1 MKKKKKIYKNG
12 LNNVLNNIR
21 NSYMYQP
28 AIQNMV
34 TNDINTRNNLLTY
47 NRTNLSYRYTTDG
60 IFKTLIQQPIQDA
73 MKGELQIKTDQLD
86 EAEKEDLKDII
97 NKKNIINTVKNFFIW
112 NRLYGGAALII
123 EVADQACSD
132 KLRFKDIEEGA
143 DVNFY
148 AIDRWELSGSVY
160 ETLDQIKE
168 ANYYD
173 KYFYYYSNKI
183 NSERLILLKGA
194 EAPSL
199 IRSSL
204 MGWGLSAAEP
214 LIEPSNIYKNTI
226 NLIYELMSEAKIDV
240 YKIQGLNDLLATA
253 TPNNNNDN
261 IVIDRLEIANRLKNY
276 LNSIALDSED
286 DFIQKQLN
294 FSGYVDILKEL
305 KLDICS
311 AMKIPATKVWGMS
324 ASGFSTGEDDI
335 MNYYTMIDGEIRP
348 QLYNVLIKIIKILVK
363 AEYGILLTDLK
374 VAFDDLVIIKQN
386 DIEQSKQRQY
396 TMFIDM
402 YDKKLLTKKEL
413 GEALKQADIYT
424 SQARFTEEDDYSD
437 FTSNNEDR
445 LDI

>member
-1 MKKKKKIYKNG
+1 MNKKKKIYRNG

-47 NRTNLSYRYTTDG
+47 NRTNLSYRYATDG

-86 EAEKEDLKDII
+86 EEEKEDLKDII
-97 NKKNIINTVKNFFIW
+97 NKKNIINTVKNLFVW

-123 EVADQACSD
+123 EVANQDCGD

-173 KYFYYYSNKI
+173 KYFYYYSNRI
-183 NSERLILLKGA
+183 NSERLILLKGV

-437 FTSNNEDR
+437 FTSNNEDK

>member
-1 MKKKKKIYKNG
+1 MNKKKKIYRNG

-47 NRTNLSYRYTTDG
+47 NRTNLSYRYATDG

-86 EAEKEDLKDII
+86 EEEKEDLKDII
-97 NKKNIINTVKNFFIW
+97 NKKNIINTVKNLFVW

-123 EVADQACSD
+123 EVANQDCGD

-173 KYFYYYSNKI
+173 KYFYYYSNRI
-183 NSERLILLKGA
+183 NSERLILLKGV

-240 YKIQGLNDLLATA
+240 YKIEGLNQLLATSSQ
-253 TPNNNNDN
+253 NNDN
-261 IVIDRLEIANRLKNY
+261 DKIVVDRLEIANRLKNY
-276 LNSIALDSED
+276 LNSIALDKED

-294 FSGYVDILKEL
+294 FSGYVEILREL

-348 QLYNVLIKIIKILVK
+348 QLYNVLIKIIKIIAK

-424 SQARFTEEDDYSD
+424 SQARFREEDDYSD

>member
-1 MKKKKKIYKNG
+1 MNKKKKIYRNG

-47 NRTNLSYRYTTDG
+47 NRTNLSYRYATDG

-86 EAEKEDLKDII
+86 EEEKEDLKDII
-97 NKKNIINTVKNFFIW
+97 NKKNIINTVKNLFVW

-123 EVADQACSD
+123 EVANQDCGD

-173 KYFYYYSNKI
+173 KYFYYYSNRI
-183 NSERLILLKGA
+183 NSERLILLKGV

-276 LNSIALDSED
+276 LNSVALDSED

-348 QLYNVLIKIIKILVK
+348 QLYNVLIKIIKIIAKV
-363 AEYGILLTDLK
+363 EYGILLTDLK

-413 GEALKQADIYT
+413 GEALKQANIYT